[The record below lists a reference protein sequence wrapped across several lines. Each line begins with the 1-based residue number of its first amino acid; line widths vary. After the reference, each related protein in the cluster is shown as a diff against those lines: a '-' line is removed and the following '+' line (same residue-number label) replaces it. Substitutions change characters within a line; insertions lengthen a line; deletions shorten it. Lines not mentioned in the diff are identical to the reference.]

1 MTLIKWPEISDVGH
15 HIDLMVSFVSG
26 RDMQALGEFISLD
39 AAKALYSGLGADAL
53 KDHSSAEALQ
63 WLSMQLGT
71 SPSKLELPLGGT
83 FTTLH
88 GFFLGGGAADLSA
101 YSRHGHFCETVFGE
115 LHRVSLDWL
124 EAGTGEPFS
133 LIFCW

>member
-53 KDHSSAEALQ
+53 KGNRSMNPVLADGFFQEAEAEAGEQFHGSSA
-63 WLSMQLGT
+63 S
-71 SPSKLELPLGGT
+71 
-83 FTTLH
+83 
-88 GFFLGGGAADLSA
+88 
-101 YSRHGHFCETVFGE
+101 
-115 LHRVSLDWL
+115 
-124 EAGTGEPFS
+124 
-133 LIFCW
+133 